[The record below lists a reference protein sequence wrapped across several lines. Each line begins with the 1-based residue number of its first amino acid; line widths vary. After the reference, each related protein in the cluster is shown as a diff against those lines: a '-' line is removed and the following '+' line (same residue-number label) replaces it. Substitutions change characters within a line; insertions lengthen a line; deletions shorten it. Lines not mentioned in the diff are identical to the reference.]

1 MKKAFLL
8 FVIILNS
15 LVSVAQ
21 VQQQKMY
28 NASLR
33 AYKSKDYKTFLELAQ
48 KLDSLRPFHPTYTYN
63 LASAYALTN
72 DSDKAIATLHK
83 LVLMDNTS
91 AFETDADFKSLQ
103 EYDGFK
109 AVVALKEAQNTK
121 MATSKSVVTLSEK
134 ELHPE
139 GLIYLSK
146 SKTWLASSVRKRK
159 IVAFDIKT
167 GQCKDWFNYEKTLA
181 VLALKADANEQFLW
195 VATAALPQMENFD
208 KKLNGRAEV
217 LKIDI
222 KTKQVIKA
230 FAVDGIH
237 VFGDLIVA
245 KNGVVYVS
253 DSSKPLVYK
262 IENDAISEFVSFE
275 TDGYNLQGLAFNEQ
289 QNKLFVAD
297 YLKGI
302 AVIDIATK
310 TKTWLS
316 FPDGTT
322 AKGIDGLVF
331 YKNAL
336 VAVQNGAKPIRV
348 TQFQLNAL
356 QDTISGFKI
365 IDNNRPEFNEPA
377 LTTLVGAKLYFF
389 GNSPWNAYDKKDVL
403 DLNKVSNPILFSC
416 KLD

>member
-1 MKKAFLL
+1 M
-8 FVIILNS
+8 
-15 LVSVAQ
+15 AQ